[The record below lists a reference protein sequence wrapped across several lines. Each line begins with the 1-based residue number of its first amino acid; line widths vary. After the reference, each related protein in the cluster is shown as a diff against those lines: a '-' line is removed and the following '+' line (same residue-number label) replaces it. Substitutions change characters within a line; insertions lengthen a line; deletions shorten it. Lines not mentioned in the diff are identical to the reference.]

1 MTTVLK
7 LGGSILEPEP
17 QPAMMA
23 AIAAARAAGE
33 RLVLVHGGGK
43 ALTALLARLG
53 VATEFRRGLRVTTP
67 ATLEAAVMALAGA
80 VNTQLVAAL
89 NAAGVPAVGLTGVD
103 AAAVRAQVE
112 DPELG
117 AVGAVVHTE
126 ARLWQGLLA
135 LGCVPVV
142 ASLAGDG
149 RGGLL
154 NVNADQFAAAAAGAL
169 TAARLL
175 FVTDVEGVLDGAGQP
190 LATASLAALTQLTH
204 AGTLHGGM
212 LPKADACRAALG
224 AGVGA
229 VRIVGAAAALRLP
242 ELIAGRLHAGTTIT
256 G

>member
-17 QPAMMA
+17 QPGMMA
-23 AIAAARAAGE
+23 AIAAAHAAGE
-33 RLVLVHGGGK
+33 RLAVVHGGGK
-43 ALTALLARLG
+43 ALTALLGRLG

-67 ATLEAAVMALAGA
+67 ATLAAAVMALAGE
-80 VNTQLVAAL
+80 VNTKLVAAL
-89 NAAGVPAVGLTGVD
+89 NAAGVPAVGLTGMD
-103 AAAVRAQVE
+103 AGAVRAE
-112 DPELG
+112 AADPELG
-117 AVGAVVHTE
+117 AVGAVTGAE
-126 ARLWQGLLA
+126 ARLWQGLMA
-135 LGCVPVV
+135 LGYVPVLAPL
-142 ASLAGDG
+142 ASDG

-169 TAARLL
+169 GAARLL
-175 FVTDVEGVLDGAGQP
+175 FVTDVEGVLDDAGRP
-190 LATASLAALTQLTH
+190 LATASLAALAQLTR

-212 LPKADACRAALG
+212 LPKSDACRSALG

-242 ELIAGRLHAGTTIT
+242 ELITGRLHAGTTIT